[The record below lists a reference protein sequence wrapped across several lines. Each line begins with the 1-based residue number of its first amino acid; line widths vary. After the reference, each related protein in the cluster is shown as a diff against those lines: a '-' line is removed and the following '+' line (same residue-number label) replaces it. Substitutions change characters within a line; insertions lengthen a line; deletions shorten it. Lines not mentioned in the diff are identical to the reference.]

1 MSTRK
6 LFLLSF
12 VTTASFASAL
22 SSAMGSPIVT
32 MERGTE
38 VKWTSVEGK
47 TYRPQWS
54 SGDSDTWTDLAPAMN
69 GNGTTL
75 AVLDQPVDG
84 RVYQVLQTTPGEQP
98 FEDAVR
104 NGSFEEAGGWTF
116 NSAVVSRVSGDSFV
130 GDFSLKVVLGS
141 AAGTEVSSPAQVAGA
156 PAVLPGAIYQFSFRA
171 KQFAK
176 HFSSDQ
182 FYRVQWLGSNGSVV
196 SDTGNRP
203 FSGGDG
209 TWALAANSSLTAPN
223 NAAAAKVL
231 FYLANGAFTGASL
244 SVAIDDISLTT
255 AASSGPT

>member
-130 GDFSLKVVLGS
+130 GDFSLKVVLG
-141 AAGTEVSSPAQVAGA
+141 
-156 PAVLPGAIYQFSFRA
+156 
-171 KQFAK
+171 
-176 HFSSDQ
+176 
-182 FYRVQWLGSNGSVV
+182 
-196 SDTGNRP
+196 
-203 FSGGDG
+203 
-209 TWALAANSSLTAPN
+209 
-223 NAAAAKVL
+223 
-231 FYLANGAFTGASL
+231 
-244 SVAIDDISLTT
+244 
-255 AASSGPT
+255 